1 MKRLFF
7 VILGTLFAPFLS
19 AEWPGYTQIL
29 TADFASEEDA
39 AKAKLSFLP
48 LPEGK
53 KVAFTCRW
61 DDTNPKDLKMS
72 NLLYRHGFRATFF
85 LNASGADF
93 DRDVTQQ
100 LLRHGSSIGNHT
112 LNHSALPRC
121 APNEMFRQVMALRIQ
136 QECKTQTP
144 VIAFVLPYWSM
155 VTGVEANTP
164 RIIGD
169 ILKRSGH
176 FGSCEF
182 LPGIHDAYGLKHGDW
197 FNPHV
202 FDVGDVHPSAEQFHR
217 KVGELLNEI
226 SKNPEYPAMALGVHC
241 YQTPEGMKILD
252 RCFARYAN
260 RPDWWYCNMNEYI
273 AYRFQ
278 FHNTRTAGKSEGKRR
293 IWTIFRPAPF
303 EYGAVLPLA
312 CRITPSPLYL
322 HLDGVPVKG
331 SLPHA
336 SDERLPTIIGELQN
350 GTSPRNPGLQFNRR
364 ISLKENR
371 LHVLLR
377 NNAKEPMTALLL
389 RFRLPP
395 LWETG
400 VLSRSC
406 TELAS
411 GKEIRFTVDL
421 GTLRRER
428 EFRYGPLF
436 FAVQLDFCQQ
446 GGRQRFYAAET
457 QHVPVSVRCSPAEC
471 ALFRTIPAVEVSMEK
486 AKIFSRPETPLGKE
500 WKSCDYQEGQRP
512 FLIRNGGKDS
522 SVGERFY
529 YTVLELDARRSM
541 RRKLHVSES
550 VRTVFLNGRECSR
563 EEFRRMLLN
572 KGRNRILF
580 VTKGKSPT
588 SFFAAFGKR
597 SPSDF
602 MKMSMIT
609 NRKEQK

>member
-29 TADFASEEDA
+29 TADFASAEDA
-39 AKAKLSFLP
+39 AKAELSFLP

-72 NLLYRHGFRATFF
+72 NLLYRHGFKATFF

-144 VIAFVLPYWSM
+144 VVAFVLPYWSM
-155 VTGVEANTP
+155 TTGMEPYTP
-164 RIIGD
+164 QIIGD

-176 FGSCEF
+176 SGSCEF
-182 LPGIHDAYGLKHGDW
+182 LPGIHAAYGLKREEW

-202 FDVGDVHPSAEQFHR
+202 FDVGDVHPSEEQFHR
-217 KVGELLNEI
+217 KVGELLSRI

-241 YQTPEGMKILD
+241 YQTPEGMKTLD

-260 RPDWWYCNMNEYI
+260 RPEWWYCNMNEYI

-278 FHNTRTAGKSEGKRR
+278 YYNTRTSGKTDGKRR
-293 IWTIFRPAPF
+293 IWTIFRPMPL
-303 EYGAVLPLA
+303 EHGAVVPLDY
-312 CRITPSPLYL
+312 RITPHPLRQQ
-322 HLDGVPVKG
+322 LDGVSVDG

-336 SDERLPTIIGELQN
+336 AGTLPERTGELLN
-350 GTSPRNPGLQFNRR
+350 GVSPRNPGLRFSWR
-364 ISLKENR
+364 IDLKENR
-371 LHVLLR
+371 IHASLR
-377 NNAKEPMTALLL
+377 NDANEPMSGLLL

-400 VLSRSC
+400 VHTCSSADVAAR
-406 TELAS
+406 
-411 GKEIRFTVDL
+411 GRIDFTVDL
-421 GTLRRER
+421 GKRRRER

-436 FAVQLDFCQQ
+436 FAAQLDFCQQ
-446 GGRQRFYAAET
+446 GRRQRFHAAET
-457 QHVPVSVRCSPAEC
+457 LALPVPERCSPAEC
-471 ALFRTIPAVEVSMEK
+471 AVYRTVLPEEDSAEK
-486 AKIFSRPETPLGKE
+486 AKFFSRPETPLGRE
-500 WKSCDYQEGQRP
+500 WTPCDYRDGQRP
-512 FLIRNGGKDS
+512 FLIRNGTGRAAA
-522 SVGERFY
+522 GELIC
-529 YTVLELDARRSM
+529 YTVMELDARRDM
-541 RRKLHVSES
+541 KRRLHVSDS
-550 VRTVFLNGRECSR
+550 VWKVFLNGREHSR
-563 EEFRRMLLN
+563 EEFRGMPLK
-572 KGRNRILF
+572 KGKNRILF
-580 VTKGKSPT
+580 VTGGKKTT

-602 MKMSMIT
+602 MKMSIIT